1 MLKGLEGKSLKS
13 KFRRM
18 IHTCLRQPPKLYI
31 LDGGKYKKQDGF
43 HFRESSLRFA
53 KKELEELHK
62 MRLSQTTR

>member
-1 MLKGLEGKSLKS
+1 
-13 KFRRM
+13 M
-18 IHTCLRQPPKLYI
+18 IYTCLRQPPKLYI

-62 MRLSQTTR
+62 IEALSNNSMKSQAV